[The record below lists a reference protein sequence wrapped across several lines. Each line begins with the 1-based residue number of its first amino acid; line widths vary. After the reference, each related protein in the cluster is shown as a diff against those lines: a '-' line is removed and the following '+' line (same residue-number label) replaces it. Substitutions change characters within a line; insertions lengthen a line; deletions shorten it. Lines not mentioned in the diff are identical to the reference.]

1 MKPRWALLLQRNNGS
16 SLTIRQMARAAASCL
31 DSSESCPPP
40 QLFQSTTYVNSVA
53 WGQVPRF
60 RLIVA
65 ISPLVIMIATIVII
79 LTSLNNAKHLDL
91 DHIASFNAMDALYI
105 IAACS
110 LGNVNT
116 VSFPG
121 YSKNIGLFS
130 KDVEVELTEIEVGK
144 GAAGFRLSS
153 RWCHTVGRIH
163 DVLRHPLWRHA
174 VSASLHIDTSNGEVG
189 EDRAP

>member
-1 MKPRWALLLQRNNGS
+1 
-16 SLTIRQMARAAASCL
+16 MARAVAFCP

-40 QLFQSTTYVNSVA
+40 QLFPSTTYVNAIV

-79 LTSLNNAKHLDL
+79 LTSLNNARHLDL
-91 DHIASFNAMDALYI
+91 DHIASFNAMDTLHI

-110 LGNVNT
+110 SGNVNA
-116 VSFPG
+116 VSFPD
-121 YSKNIGLFS
+121 YSKNIGMFS
-130 KDVEVELTEIEVGK
+130 KDVEVEFTEIAVGS

-153 RWCHTVGRIH
+153 R
-163 DVLRHPLWRHA
+163 
-174 VSASLHIDTSNGEVG
+174 
-189 EDRAP
+189 